1 MNILVTGGAG
11 YIGSLAVKKLVAAGH
26 NVFVYDD
33 LSSGNKWAIDKKAKL
48 IEGDIRDF
56 DKVSK
61 AMKDNKIEAVMNF
74 AAKIAVGESVE
85 KPILYFDVNVN
96 GVNTV
101 LRAMK
106 ENNVKN
112 FVHSSTAATY
122 GTPEKMPVTE
132 DTPQLPESPYGD
144 SKLAAE
150 MLIKGCSKA
159 YGINAC
165 IFRYFNVAGASDDC
179 EIGLMPRTPITHII
193 PSIIMAAQGIK
204 PKLTIFGK
212 DYDTKDGTTIRDMIH
227 VEDLID
233 AHLLGLD
240 YIVKNNKSDIF
251 NLGTGTGYTI
261 LEMIK
266 AVEETTGLN
275 VPFEYGPERPGD
287 AVRIVA
293 SCDKAKATIGWNP
306 KRGLKEIIATDSE
319 FRKNYVEKN

>member
-1 MNILVTGGAG
+1 MKILVTGGAG
-11 YIGSLAVKKLVAAGH
+11 YIGSLAVKKLIAAGH
-26 NVFVYDD
+26 SVFVYDD
-33 LSSGNKWAIDKKAKL
+33 LSSGNEWAIDEKATL
-48 IEGDIRDF
+48 IVGDIRDF
-56 DKVSK
+56 DSISK
-61 AMKDNKIEAVMNF
+61 AMKDNKIEAVLNF

-85 KPILYFDVNVN
+85 QPILYYDVNVN

-106 ENNVKN
+106 ENGVKN
-112 FVHSSTAATY
+112 LVHSSTAATY

-132 DTPQLPESPYGD
+132 ETPQLPESPYGD
-144 SKLAAE
+144 SKLASE
-150 MLIKGCSKA
+150 KLILSAAKA

-179 EIGLMPRTPITHII
+179 KIGLMPRTPITHII
-193 PSIIMAAQGIK
+193 PSIIMAAQGLK
-204 PKLTIFGK
+204 PMLTVFGK

-240 YIVKNNKSDIF
+240 YIVKNNKTDIF

-266 AVEETTGLN
+266 AVEETTGLK
-275 VPFEYGPERPGD
+275 VPYEFGAERPGD

-293 SCDKAKATIGWNP
+293 SFDKAKKIIGWNP
-306 KRGLKEIIATDSE
+306 TRGLKEIIKTDSE
-319 FRKNYVEKN
+319 FRKNYESK